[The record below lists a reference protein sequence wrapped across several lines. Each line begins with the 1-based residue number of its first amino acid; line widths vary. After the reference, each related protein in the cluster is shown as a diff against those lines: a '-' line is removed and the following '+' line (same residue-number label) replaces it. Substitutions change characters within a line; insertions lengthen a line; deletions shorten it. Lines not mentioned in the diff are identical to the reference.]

1 MRKFFII
8 DYDRVI
14 AENLTEED
22 LVSYA
27 YEKWVEDYEIKD
39 SFEEPNDM
47 DSALEYLE
55 YYYNIIEGEYI
66 AWQM

>member
-1 MRKFFII
+1 MKKFFII
-8 DYDRVI
+8 DYDLVV
-14 AENLTEED
+14 AENLTEKD

-39 SFEEPNDM
+39 SFEEPADM

-55 YYYNIIEGEYI
+55 YYYHIIEGEYI
-66 AWQM
+66 A

>member
-1 MRKFFII
+1 MRKYFII
-8 DYDRVI
+8 DYDLVV
-14 AENLTEED
+14 AENLTEKD

-47 DSALEYLE
+47 GSALEYLE

-66 AWQM
+66 WIK